1 MPESNKEPG
10 TNVRKVEGRTPTSIP
25 LGPKT
30 TMDLSW
36 LPEEERKALLTEYT
50 GGMLDISRK
59 AQELHLEVSVLDA
72 TLQTLAGTTRRVSE
86 QGDSIT
92 LTHTQTSSVGRTE
105 VMMGNTERAQTG
117 KLTKSQ
123 TGEKDWTPFYV
134 IGGLIAVVL
143 IAASVAG

>member
-1 MPESNKEPG
+1 MPDSNESG
-10 TNVRKVEGRTPTSIP
+10 TSVENVAAQVPTSIP

-36 LPEEERKALLTEYT
+36 LPEDERRALLAEYT
-50 GGMLDISRK
+50 GGMLDISRR
-59 AQELHLEVSVLDA
+59 AQELHVEVTVLDA
-72 TLQTLAGTTRRVSE
+72 TLQKLAGTTKQVSE

-105 VMMGNTERAQTG
+105 VMMGNTERAQSG

-134 IGGLIAVVL
+134 IGAL
-143 IAASVAG
+143 IAAVLIVATVAG

>member
-1 MPESNKEPG
+1 MPDRTKSG
-10 TNVRKVEGRTPTSIP
+10 TGLTEAQGQVPTSIP

-36 LPEEERKALLTEYT
+36 LPEEERTALLKEYT
-50 GGMLDISRK
+50 GGMLDISRR
-59 AQELHLEVSVLDA
+59 AQELHVEVAVLDA
-72 TLQTLAGTTRRVSE
+72 TLEKLAGTTKQVSE

-105 VMMGNTERAQTG
+105 VMMGNTDRAQSG

-123 TGEKDWTPFYV
+123 TGEKDWTPYYV
-134 IGGLIAVVL
+134 IGGLIATVLVAAIVV
-143 IAASVAG
+143 G

>member
-1 MPESNKEPG
+1 MVHSNKSG
-10 TNVRKVEGRTPTSIP
+10 TSVERVEAQMPTSIP

-36 LPEEERKALLTEYT
+36 LPEDERKALLTEYT

-59 AQELHLEVSVLDA
+59 AQELHVEVAVLDA
-72 TLQTLAGTTRRVSE
+72 TLQSLAGTTKQVSE

-105 VMMGNTERAQTG
+105 VMMGNTDRAQSG

-123 TGEKDWTPFYV
+123 TGEKDWTPYYV
-134 IGGLIAVVL
+134 IGGLIAAVF
-143 IAASVAG
+143 IAAAVAG

>member
-1 MPESNKEPG
+1 MPDSNKPATSVEKMEPQ
-10 TNVRKVEGRTPTSIP
+10 VPTSIP

-36 LPEEERKALLTEYT
+36 LPEDERRALLTEYT
-50 GGMLDISRK
+50 GGMLDISRR
-59 AQELHLEVSVLDA
+59 AQELHVEVAVLDA
-72 TLQTLAGTTRRVSE
+72 TLQKLAGTTKQVSE

-105 VMMGNTERAQTG
+105 VMMGNTERAQSG

-134 IGGLIAVVL
+134 IGAL
-143 IAASVAG
+143 IAAVLIVAAVAG